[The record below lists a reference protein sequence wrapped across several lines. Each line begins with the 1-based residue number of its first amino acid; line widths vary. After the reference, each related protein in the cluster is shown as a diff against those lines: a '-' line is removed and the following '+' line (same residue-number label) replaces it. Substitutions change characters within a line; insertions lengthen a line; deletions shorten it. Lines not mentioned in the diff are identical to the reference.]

1 MLALLS
7 TRLDVKSSGC
17 AQWFAPSLHSKN
29 ILGLNLRAL
38 AVFPSGNP
46 DKDMHIK
53 LAAVVNRV

>member
-7 TRLDVKSSGC
+7 TLDVKSSGC

-29 ILGLNLRAL
+29 ILGLNLQAL
-38 AVFPSGNP
+38 AVFPSRNP

-53 LAAVVNRV
+53 LAGVVNRV